1 MYTLQ
6 NSESINGKIYRYETI
21 ATYTDFIDAYKHYIA
36 LLLQD
41 DSDAYVYRIMEGN
54 KIIEESRD

>member
-41 DSDAYVYRIMEGN
+41 ESDNYVYRILEGN
-54 KIIEESRD
+54 KIIEESRE